1 MLKKFV
7 LLLAVIFNLT
17 CLAQS
22 KFENS
27 YLKYFEANREL
38 PFLHLNKTTF
48 VPGEEVWIKAYVINQ
63 KNQRLSD
70 FTRNLYCLIYDEFGI
85 LKTEKL
91 LYVENGIA
99 QGNFKIDSTYTKEKY
114 YIKTATNWMRNFQE
128 DFSYSQQITIL
139 NPNKLKSNKNYSSS
153 STFDIQVLPEGG
165 NALINHTNNYGVI
178 IKNSQNLGIKIKK
191 GEVENNEGELVTT
204 FSTNQFGLG
213 SVSFYYEKNKTY
225 SAKFTLENDS
235 VITKPITNPKN
246 IGISLNVENKA
257 TKFIRISVSTN
268 KESSKIFNE
277 KKLKLYIHNT
287 NTYLER
293 NFSLHK
299 DKTTHNLI
307 LSNNKLIK
315 GINIITLFDEYHN
328 PIAERLIYIHDS
340 NLIETVNVKSVK
352 SLKDSL
358 SLSIQRTNS
367 KNEAIFLSA
376 SVLPS
381 SSKAYQ
387 PKNSIISNFIL
398 KPYVKGDIQNLQH
411 YFTNVNRKKLI
422 DLDLLLLTQG
432 WSKYEWNNIFNN
444 PINYRYENENGISLK
459 GQLNIT
465 KTNDS
470 TNVFLISSQNDVI
483 TKKRLDKKK
492 FQFNNLYLKKGT
504 EVNFIAITKRKKHKT
519 RGVINLRNQFKIP
532 NTSKIKEVINPT
544 RKNKITTT
552 VNDFFDEKRI
562 KLDTISLKTKLDKP
576 KNRPFFLNSVN
587 RRVKVIKDDYTGTLD
602 ILVFLRQLGYFVPLN
617 YLSYQQGITIYRTP
631 SRARNQGMLIV
642 VFLDNI
648 LLRQGLEILL
658 DFRVT
663 DFSEIHYAENEIF
676 FYLNTEGR
684 RNSKSGK
691 LLSYKLPLGFADIKS
706 YYNPK
711 YNTKSSAFL
720 DYGAIYWKPDL
731 KLNAKETQINF
742 NTPTLNQEE
751 MTLYIEGI
759 TSSGKLISVKKNIN

>member
-1 MLKKFV
+1 MLKKII
-7 LLLAVIFNLT
+7 LLFTIIFNLNS
-17 CLAQS
+17 LAQS

-70 FTRNLYCLIYDEFGI
+70 FTRNLYCIIYDESGE
-85 LKTEKL
+85 LKTKKL

-99 QGNFKIDSTYTKEKY
+99 QGNFKIDSTFTKEKY
-114 YIKTATNWMRNFQE
+114 FIKTATNWMRNFQE
-128 DFSYSQQITIL
+128 DFSFSQQITIL
-139 NPNKLKSNKNYSSS
+139 NPNKLKSNKNNSAS
-153 STFDIQVLPEGG
+153 STFDIQILPEGG
-165 NALINHTNNYGVI
+165 NALANHNNNYGVI
-178 IKNSQNLGIKIKK
+178 IKNPQNLGVKVKK
-191 GEVENNEGELVTT
+191 GEVVNNEGEIVTT

-213 SVSFYYEKNKTY
+213 SVSFYYEKNRTY
-225 SAKFTLENDS
+225 SARFTLENDS
-235 VITKPITNPKN
+235 VITKPIANPKN

-257 TKFIRISVSTN
+257 AKFIRISVSTN
-268 KESSKIFNE
+268 EESSKIFNE
-277 KKLKLYIHNT
+277 KKLKLFIHNT
-287 NTYLER
+287 NTFLER
-293 NFSLHK
+293 DISLHEE
-299 DKTTHNLI
+299 KTIHNLI

-315 GINIITLFDEYHN
+315 GINIITLFDEYYN

-340 NLIETVNVKSVK
+340 NLTETIKVKSIK
-352 SLKDSL
+352 TLKDSL

-367 KNEAIFLSA
+367 KTEAIFLST

-398 KPYVKGDIQNLQH
+398 KPYVKGDIQNPQY

-465 KTNDS
+465 KTKDS
-470 TNVFLISSQNDVI
+470 TKVFLISSENDVI
-483 TKKRLDKKK
+483 MKEGLDKRA

-504 EVNFIAITKRKKHKT
+504 EVNFIAITEKKKHKT
-519 RGVINLRNQFKIP
+519 RGVINLKNQFKTP
-532 NTSKIKEVINPT
+532 DFSAIKKGENLASQKTIA
-544 RKNKITTT
+544 
-552 VNDFFDEKRI
+552 VNDLFDKKRI
-562 KLDTISLKTKLDKP
+562 KLDAFSLKTKLAKP
-576 KNRPFFLNSVN
+576 ENKPFFLNSVN
-587 RRVKVIKDDYTGTLD
+587 KRVKVIDENYSGTLD
-602 ILVFLRQLGYFVPLN
+602 VFLFLRQLGYYIPLN
-617 YLSYQQGITIYRTP
+617 FTSNQQEIAIYRTP
-631 SRARNQGMLIV
+631 SRSRVEGSLPIV

-648 LLRQGLEILL
+648 ILRQGLEILQ

-676 FYLNTEGR
+676 FYINSKGRPNT
-684 RNSKSGK
+684 KSGK
-691 LLSYKLPLGFADIKS
+691 LLSYKLPLGFANVKN

-720 DYGAIYWKPDL
+720 DYGAVYWNPDL
-731 KLNAKETQINF
+731 KLNAKETQVNF

-759 TSSGKLISVKKNIN
+759 TSSGKLISVKKRIN